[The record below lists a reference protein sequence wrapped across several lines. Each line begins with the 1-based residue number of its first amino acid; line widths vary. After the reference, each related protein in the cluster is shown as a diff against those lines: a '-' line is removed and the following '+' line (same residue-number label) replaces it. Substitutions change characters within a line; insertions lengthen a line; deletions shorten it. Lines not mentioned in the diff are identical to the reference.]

1 MCVSGQTSPGL
12 HGTLGIGRKMTTHFA
27 KSRQQPLGPD
37 EPFDQ
42 LLVRLLR
49 TNRAER
55 EQRER
60 ASRIGPLVQHHE
72 QHDSASPPIPA

>member
-1 MCVSGQTSPGL
+1 
-12 HGTLGIGRKMTTHFA
+12 MTTHFA

-42 LLVRLLR
+42 LIMRLIR
-49 TNRAER
+49 TNRVER

-60 ASRIGPLVQHHE
+60 DSRNGPLVQHNE
-72 QHDSASPPIPA
+72 QRDSAAPSMPAA

>member
-1 MCVSGQTSPGL
+1 MCVSAQTSSL
-12 HGTLGIGRKMTTHFA
+12 TRRTLGLGRKMTTHFA

-37 EPFDQ
+37 EPFDK
-42 LLVRLLR
+42 LIVRLLR

-60 ASRIGPLVQHHE
+60 ANRDGPLIQHPE
-72 QHDSASPPIPA
+72 QDHGGVLI